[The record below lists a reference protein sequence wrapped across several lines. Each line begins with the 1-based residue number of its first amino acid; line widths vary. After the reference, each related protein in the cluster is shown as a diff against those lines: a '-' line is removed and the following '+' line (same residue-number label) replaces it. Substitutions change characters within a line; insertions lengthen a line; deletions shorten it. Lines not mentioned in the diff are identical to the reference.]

1 MFEIRNLEFQG
12 ILDIPFLQIQGVSTC
27 LVGTSGSGKTTLLR
41 MLNRLY
47 APDAGEILYQGKELG
62 DWDPVALRRE
72 VVMLGQTPVIYTGS
86 VEENLQMGRQ
96 FSQKSLAGTTHLKKA
111 LERVGLD
118 KSLQESCRNFS
129 GGEKQRLCL
138 ARVML
143 MDAPVYLLD
152 EPSAALDSG
161 TEKTV
166 LGSFTEFIREGRK
179 QMVMVTH
186 SEALAKDSAD
196 VMIRL
201 EKGRVKEVSGHDLG
215 NS

>member
-1 MFEIRNLEFQG
+1 MFKIQNLIFQG
-12 ILDIPFLQIQGVSTC
+12 ILDIPFLEIQETVTC

-47 APDAGEILYQGKELG
+47 APDAGEIFYQDRELG
-62 DWDPVALRRE
+62 SWDPVALRRE
-72 VVMLGQTPVIYTGS
+72 VVMLGQTPVIYNGT

-96 FSQKSLAGTTHLKKA
+96 FSQKSLAGTTHLQKA
-111 LERVGLD
+111 LERVGLE

-143 MDAPVYLLD
+143 MDAPVFLLD
-152 EPSAALDSG
+152 DPSAALDAG
-161 TEKTV
+161 TEKAV

-179 QMVMVTH
+179 QLVMVTH
-186 SEALAKDSAD
+186 SEALAKDSGGIT
-196 VMIRL
+196 IRL
-201 EKGRVKEVSGHDLG
+201 EKGKVKEVSGHELG
-215 NS
+215 DS

>member
-1 MFEIRNLEFQG
+1 MFKIQNLIFQG
-12 ILDIPFLQIQGVSTC
+12 ILDIPFLEIQETVTC

-47 APDAGEILYQGKELG
+47 APDAGEIFYQDRELG
-62 DWDPVALRRE
+62 SWDPVALRRE
-72 VVMLGQTPVIYTGS
+72 VVMLGQTPVIYNGT

-96 FSQKSLAGTTHLKKA
+96 FSQKSLAGTTHLQKA
-111 LERVGLD
+111 LERVGLE

-152 EPSAALDSG
+152 EPSAALDAG
-161 TEKTV
+161 TEKAV

-179 QMVMVTH
+179 QLVMVTH
-186 SEALAKDSAD
+186 SEALAKDSGGIT
-196 VMIRL
+196 IRL
-201 EKGRVKEVSGHDLG
+201 EKGKVKEVSGHELG
-215 NS
+215 DS

>member
-1 MFEIRNLEFQG
+1 MFKIQNLIFQG
-12 ILDIPFLQIQGVSTC
+12 ILDIPFLEIQETVTC

-47 APDAGEILYQGKELG
+47 APDAGEIFYQDRELG
-62 DWDPVALRRE
+62 SCDPVALRRE
-72 VVMLGQTPVIYTGS
+72 VVRLGQTPVTYNGT

-96 FSQKSLAGTTHLKKA
+96 FSQKSLAGTTHLQKA
-111 LERVGLD
+111 LERVGLE

-152 EPSAALDSG
+152 EPSAALDAG
-161 TEKTV
+161 TEKAV

-179 QMVMVTH
+179 QLVMVTH
-186 SEALAKDSAD
+186 SEALAKDSGGIT
-196 VMIRL
+196 IRL
-201 EKGRVKEVSGHDLG
+201 EKGKVKEVSGHELG
-215 NS
+215 DS